1 LFKKELPL
9 VAFFKQETLFF
20 FCGIFIS
27 IWAKKTDQKE
37 QNLIFKS
44 QKLSNKIKHIAVM
57 RLSAMGDVAMTVPVL
72 RAFVKQY
79 PEVKITVISRPFFK
93 PFFDGI
99 QNLNFFAF
107 DEKERHKGFSGLLRL
122 FRDVKK
128 LKIDAFADLHNVLR
142 SKIVSLLFALS
153 GKKRATVDKG
163 REGKKELTRAE
174 NKVFR
179 QLPTMFERHAKVFE
193 KLGFP
198 LDLSNPEFPEKAIL
212 SSDIFEIIGD
222 KNSKLIGI
230 APFAQYDSKV
240 YPQDLM
246 QEVIAK
252 LADNKEY
259 KILLFGGG
267 KKEIE
272 ILDSF
277 AKPFENVINMAGKIK
292 FQQELQLISNLDVML
307 SMDSGNAHIAAMLGL
322 KVITLWGATHPYAGF
337 LPFNQTMEN
346 ALTSDRNQYP
356 QLPTSVYG
364 NKIVEGYQDAMR
376 TILLDEIVNKIQS
389 LL

>member
-1 LFKKELPL
+1 
-9 VAFFKQETLFF
+9 
-20 FCGIFIS
+20 
-27 IWAKKTDQKE
+27 
-37 QNLIFKS
+37 
-44 QKLSNKIKHIAVM
+44 M

-79 PEVKITVISRPFFK
+79 PTVKITVISRPFFK
-93 PFFDGI
+93 PFFEGI
-99 QNLNFFAF
+99 PNLEFFAF
-107 DEKERHKGFSGLLRL
+107 DEKQRHKGFAGLLRL
-122 FRDVKK
+122 YSDVKK

-174 NKVFR
+174 NKIFA

-198 LDLSNPEFPEKAIL
+198 LDLSNPEFPKKAKL
-212 SSDIFEIIGD
+212 SSDILEIIGD
-222 KNSKLIGI
+222 QNQKLIGI
-230 APFAQYDSKV
+230 APFAQYNSKV

-246 QEVIAK
+246 QKVIAK
-252 LADNKEY
+252 LAENKTY
-259 KILLFGGG
+259 TILLFGGG

-277 AKPFENVINMAGKIK
+277 SQSFENVVNVAGKIK

-307 SMDSGNAHIAAMLGL
+307 SMDSGNAHIAAMLGV

-337 LPFNQTMEN
+337 LPFGQTMEN
-346 ALTSDRNQYP
+346 ALVSDRNQYP
-356 QLPTSVYG
+356 KLPTSVYG
-364 NKIVEGYQDAMR
+364 NKIVEGYEDAMR
-376 TILLDEIVNKIQS
+376 SISPKDIVTKIQLS
-389 LL
+389 I

>member
-1 LFKKELPL
+1 
-9 VAFFKQETLFF
+9 
-20 FCGIFIS
+20 
-27 IWAKKTDQKE
+27 
-37 QNLIFKS
+37 
-44 QKLSNKIKHIAVM
+44 M

-79 PEVKITVISRPFFK
+79 PTVKITVISRPFFK
-93 PFFDGI
+93 PFFEGI
-99 QNLNFFAF
+99 PNLDFFAF
-107 DEKERHKGFSGLLRL
+107 DEKERHKGFAGLLRL
-122 FRDVKK
+122 YADVKK

-142 SKIVSLLFALS
+142 SKIVSFLFVLS

-163 REGKKELTRAE
+163 RDGKKELTRAE
-174 NKVFR
+174 NKIFK
-179 QLPTMFERHAKVFE
+179 QLPTMFERHAEVFE

-198 LDLSNPEFPEKAIL
+198 LDLSNPEYPKKAIL
-212 SSDIFEIIGD
+212 SSDILEIIG
-222 KNSKLIGI
+222 NQSHKLIGI

-252 LADNKEY
+252 LAENKSC

-272 ILDSF
+272 ILDSLSE
-277 AKPFENVINMAGKIK
+277 PFENVINMAGKIK

-307 SMDSGNAHIAAMLGL
+307 SMDSGNAHIAAMLGV

-337 LPFNQTMEN
+337 LPFGQTMEN
-346 ALTSDRNQYP
+346 ALVSDRNQYP
-356 QLPTSVYG
+356 KLPTSVYG
-364 NKIVEGYQDAMR
+364 NKIVEGYEDAMR
-376 TILLDEIVNKIQS
+376 SISPKDVVEKIQLS
-389 LL
+389 I

>member
-1 LFKKELPL
+1 
-9 VAFFKQETLFF
+9 
-20 FCGIFIS
+20 
-27 IWAKKTDQKE
+27 
-37 QNLIFKS
+37 
-44 QKLSNKIKHIAVM
+44 M

-72 RAFVKQY
+72 RTFVKQY
-79 PEVKITVISRPFFK
+79 PTVKITVISRPFFK
-93 PFFDGI
+93 PFFEGI
-99 QNLNFFAF
+99 PNLEFFAF
-107 DEKERHKGFSGLLRL
+107 DEKQRHKGFAGLLRL
-122 FRDVKK
+122 YSDVKK

-142 SKIVSLLFALS
+142 SKIVSLLFSLS

-174 NKVFR
+174 NKIFA

-198 LDLSNPEFPEKAIL
+198 LDISNPEFPQKAKL
-212 SSDIFEIIGD
+212 DSDILEIIGD
-222 KNSKLIGI
+222 QNQKLIGI
-230 APFAQYDSKV
+230 APFAQYNSKV

-252 LADNKEY
+252 LAENKTY
-259 KILLFGGG
+259 TILLFGGG

-277 AKPFENVINMAGKIK
+277 SQSFENVVNVAGKIK

-307 SMDSGNAHIAAMLGL
+307 SMDSGNAHIAAMLGV

-337 LPFNQTMEN
+337 LPFGQTMEN
-346 ALTSDRNQYP
+346 ALVSDRNQYP
-356 QLPTSVYG
+356 KLPTSVYG
-364 NKIVEGYQDAMR
+364 NKIVEGYEDAMR
-376 TILLDEIVNKIQS
+376 SISPKDIVTKIQLS
-389 LL
+389 I